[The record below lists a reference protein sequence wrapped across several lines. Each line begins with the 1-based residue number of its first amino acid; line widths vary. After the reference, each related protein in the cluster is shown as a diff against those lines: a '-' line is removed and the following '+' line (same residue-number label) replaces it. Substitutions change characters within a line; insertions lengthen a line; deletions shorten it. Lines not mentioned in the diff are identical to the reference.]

1 MIAKNNRLNGDL
13 MAKTS
18 DEIIADEKR
27 KIEQAK
33 ARIQTLLA
41 RENAKERKL
50 DTRRKVILGGLLMDA
65 AKKEGNWNRGL
76 RQLIDRI
83 SRDND
88 RRAFEGYTPPTVT
101 ESGGHE

>member
-1 MIAKNNRLNGDL
+1 
-13 MAKTS
+13 MAKS
-18 DEIIADEKR
+18 NEQIIADEKK

-33 ARIQTLLA
+33 ARIQTIIA

-65 AKKEGNWNRGL
+65 AKKNENWNRGL

-83 SRDND
+83 SREND
-88 RRAFEGYTPPTVT
+88 KRAFEDYTPPPTPDNN
-101 ESGGHE
+101 SHE